1 MSQDN
6 SGHEKN
12 ASPLHLPSLAVGF
25 IIMVAGTVYPAIMTD
40 RLGHPD
46 HRLASALLWAMSAG
60 FVRGLGF
67 IPSHAVWRWT
77 FSGWATLLSL
87 AIAATLRFGL

>member
-1 MSQDN
+1 MRQN
-6 SGHEKN
+6 SAGHNTKT
-12 ASPLHLPSLAVGF
+12 SSLHLPCLAVGLV
-25 IIMVAGTVYPAIMTD
+25 IMVAGTLYPAIMTD

-67 IPSHAVWRWT
+67 IPSHAVWRWS

-87 AIAATLRFGL
+87 AIAVGLRLWP